1 MANFEF
7 ANAVVDGKKISEWLK
22 SDEGRVDYSKCEF
35 GKNVCNSEDYIIY
48 DLGEYE
54 HNPRV
59 METHYHNGVDLARVA
74 GCIKYSESYYG
85 MSDITALNGDDYVNI
100 FYESFRDITIRD
112 FVIYF
117 LRLLDGDV
125 YISETNYHVFAK
137 GRLPKTKEE
146 WHDAVEELYSRE
158 V

>member
-1 MANFEF
+1 M
-7 ANAVVDGKKISEWLK
+7 
-22 SDEGRVDYSKCEF
+22 
-35 GKNVCNSEDYIIY
+35 
-48 DLGEYE
+48 
-54 HNPRV
+54 
-59 METHYHNGVDLARVA
+59 
-74 GCIKYSESYYG
+74 
-85 MSDITALNGDDYVNI
+85 
-100 FYESFRDITIRD
+100 
-112 FVIYF
+112 IYF